1 MSELPK
7 PVTSVND
14 PDLKALLEQ
23 VKKDVLTSI
32 NCAQVG
38 EIVSFDVDAQTAK
51 VQLKI
56 MRLFVDRTSTPA
68 KYVPKVYPL
77 LVDCPVFIPAGGDG
91 RLTFPI
97 QPGDGC
103 LVVFN
108 DRDIDNWFET
118 GTTLPPNSTRLHD
131 LSDGFA
137 IVGFRNKATAIT
149 DFNADDAE
157 LRFAGG
163 ILKLNDKVALDGA
176 AASLRTAL
184 QKIIDAL
191 TALNGKTG
199 PSASTQIT
207 AAQTEMDNLL
217 Q

>member
-7 PVTSVND
+7 PVTTVND
-14 PDLKALLEQ
+14 PDLKSLLEQ
-23 VKKDVLTSI
+23 VKTGILASI
-32 NCAQVG
+32 NCSQVG
-38 EIVSFDVDAQTAK
+38 EIVSFDPAKQTAQ

-68 KYVPKVYPL
+68 KYVPKTYPL
-77 LVDCPVFIPAGGDG
+77 LVDCPVFIPAGGSG

-97 QPGDGC
+97 QPGDPC

-108 DRDIDNWFET
+108 DRDIDNWYET
-118 GTTLPPNSTRLHD
+118 GTTLPPNSPRLHD
-131 LSDGFA
+131 LSDGFVL
-137 IVGFRNKATAIT
+137 VGFRNKANAIT
-149 DFNADDAE
+149 DFNATDAE

-163 ILKLNDKVALDGA
+163 ILKLNDKVALNGA
-176 AASLRTAL
+176 DASLRTVL

-191 TALNGKTG
+191 TALNAKTG
-199 PSASTQIT
+199 PSAATQISD
-207 AAQTEMDNLL
+207 AQTETDNLL